1 MNIQNIRLIESL
13 YPGNTTQQITN
24 TDSPVSFSSKA
35 ENALSFSNILNNSIS
50 SLEDKQLASNH
61 AIQGLVSGE
70 ADNLHTVMIK
80 TTEAQI
86 ALEMAVQLRNRS
98 LEAMNEIKN
107 MQF

>member
-13 YPGNTTQQITN
+13 YPGNTTQHVTN
-24 TDSPVSFSSKA
+24 NASSVSDTSQD
-35 ENALSFSNILNNSIS
+35 ENSLSFSNILNNSIT
-50 SLEDKQLASNH
+50 SLEDKQLASDH

-70 ADNLHTVMIK
+70 ADSLHTVMIK

>member
-1 MNIQNIRLIESL
+1 MDINNVKLIQSL
-13 YPGNTTQQITN
+13 YPGNPTQAISQIDDKALITSDMEN
-24 TDSPVSFSSKA
+24 KVSFSDIIK
-35 ENALSFSNILNNSIS
+35 NSINN
-50 SLEDKQLASNH
+50 LDNKQLESNH

-70 ADNLHTVMIK
+70 ADDLHNVMIK

-86 ALEMAVQLRNRS
+86 SLELAVQLRNRS

>member
-13 YPGNTTQQITN
+13 YPGNTTQHVTN
-24 TDSPVSFSSKA
+24 TASSVSDTSQD
-35 ENALSFSNILNNSIS
+35 ENSLSFSNILNNSIT
-50 SLEDKQLASNH
+50 SLEDKQLASDH
-61 AIQGLVSGE
+61 AMQGLVSGE
-70 ADNLHTVMIK
+70 ADSLHTVMIK